1 MRINFLKLYTT
12 IFFILSNVLMFAQGD
27 EDNNGDLEGNDPPPV
42 PINNKLILL
51 IFVGLIYAVYVFDK
65 QRKHSQIK

>member
-1 MRINFLKLYTT
+1 
-12 IFFILSNVLMFAQGD
+12 MFAQGD
-27 EDNNGDLEGNDPPPV
+27 EDNNGNLEGNDPPPV

-65 QRKHSQIK
+65 QMKNSQIK